1 LNINFLAFSQVFY
14 HEDKNIS
21 PRVMKKRL
29 VQNLSANFCQLILN
43 QLCGLIIFYILS
55 TGLDKNSFGLIN
67 LALAILLAAFN
78 ILSFGIDQMSV
89 KKIAAGEAPHS
100 VLSIYII
107 HVVGTGSIFYGLLLV
122 CGQLF
127 EHSAQLY
134 SLLVLIGIGKLMIY
148 FSTPFKQAA
157 NGMERFKLLAYMS
170 VISNIARCCG
180 LIAVVLFHI
189 LNLHTVVVTFIAGDA
204 AELILGIYLFRN
216 FTRLSLLI
224 KWDGSKYKNLLRES
238 LPQTGVV
245 LITSAL
251 ARFDWIFIGFV
262 LSSVKL
268 AEYSFAYKVF
278 EISTL
283 PLLAIAPLLI
293 PRFTKLFK
301 QQDTRGDDLLFFLR
315 IEMIVAAFTG
325 LLLNVCWTA
334 VIDNLTAGKYGSVNI
349 TTIFILS
356 LCMPLLYLNNFLW
369 TIYFAQ
375 GRLKMILSSFIIT
388 FAVNVVGDIVLIPLF
403 KNEGAAVAF
412 LAACGT
418 QTIFYLLRNES
429 PQLAKSWRPLTIC
442 TANALISGFAAKMLF
457 HGTWQAIPPAIIF
470 YAMLLVITGQIR
482 FGDQKNLTRLLSR

>member
-1 LNINFLAFSQVFY
+1 MI
-14 HEDKNIS
+14 
-21 PRVMKKRL
+21 KKRL

-55 TGLDKNSFGLIN
+55 TGLDKNTFGLIN

-89 KKIAAGEAPHS
+89 KKIAGGEAPHS
-100 VLSIYII
+100 VLSLYIT
-107 HVVGTGSIFYGLLLV
+107 HVIGTGIVFYGLLFM
-122 CGQLF
+122 CSPLF

-157 NGMERFKLLAYMS
+157 SGMEQFKLLAYMS
-170 VISNIARCCG
+170 VISNIIRCCG

-189 LNLHTVVVTFIAGDA
+189 LNLSTVIVTFISGDA

-216 FTRLSLLI
+216 FTKLSLLI
-224 KWDGSKYKNLLRES
+224 KWDGSKYKTLLCES

-262 LSSVKL
+262 LSSIKL
-268 AEYSFAYKVF
+268 AEYSFAYKIF

-301 QQDTRGDDLLFFLR
+301 QQDTRGHDLLFF
-315 IEMIVAAFTG
+315 
-325 LLLNVCWTA
+325 
-334 VIDNLTAGKYGSVNI
+334 
-349 TTIFILS
+349 
-356 LCMPLLYLNNFLW
+356 
-369 TIYFAQ
+369 
-375 GRLKMILSSFIIT
+375 
-388 FAVNVVGDIVLIPLF
+388 
-403 KNEGAAVAF
+403 
-412 LAACGT
+412 
-418 QTIFYLLRNES
+418 
-429 PQLAKSWRPLTIC
+429 
-442 TANALISGFAAKMLF
+442 
-457 HGTWQAIPPAIIF
+457 
-470 YAMLLVITGQIR
+470 YAW
-482 FGDQKNLTRLLSR
+482 K